1 MPEPSR
7 LTVSKAAHHQLARL
21 QLVFG
26 IRKAHF
32 MLLQKSSLPFPPL
45 LRAAYVAPT
54 RHPSNHRRR
63 QLTSQWGLSR
73 RRHPLHPLSHHQPP
87 HTTHL
92 QPHAALQPTR
102 YHPITPSNPTTHP
115 LPNQPYPTHTH
126 APAPPPHIAV
136 APSPSRHGPPSAHW
150 VLTQGLGH
158 VLGAADGEGGPMRG
172 LTEWLAWSWWL
183 WRVC

>member
-32 MLLQKSSLPFPPL
+32 MLLQTSSLPFPPL
-45 LRAAYVAPT
+45 LRAAYVAPA

-115 LPNQPYPTHTH
+115 APSQPYPMHTCPRAATPYRRGSIPIPPRPTVRPLGVDAGVGARVGCSRWRGRSH
-126 APAPPPHIAV
+126 AGPH
-136 APSPSRHGPPSAHW
+136 
-150 VLTQGLGH
+150 
-158 VLGAADGEGGPMRG
+158 
-172 LTEWLAWSWWL
+172 
-183 WRVC
+183 